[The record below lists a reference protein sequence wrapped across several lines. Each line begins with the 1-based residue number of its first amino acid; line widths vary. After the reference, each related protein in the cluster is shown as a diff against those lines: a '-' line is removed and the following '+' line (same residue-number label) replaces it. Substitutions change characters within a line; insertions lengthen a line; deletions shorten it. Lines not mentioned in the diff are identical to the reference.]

1 MRFLI
6 STLALFALSCAAFA
20 DEPASGSARSWE
32 MIDKARL
39 YLKSEQKVERARGPA
54 GELTRIGG
62 KVSPICSTSHTVG
75 EVADKGVRIPVQG
88 RIGIG
93 DAADVTAYDYVL
105 FLLVTDP
112 KGNKVTEFGNHRV
125 EKNGTANPE
134 IGGIAFY
141 RACPEIGKYE
151 VEVSLLVINPSSGSV
166 SLVDRDK
173 CTFEVTAA
181 RESEK
186 DKPQVQDRTGWRK
199 VLGYSAEWSLR
210 KPAHAHLWIAWIDEA
225 TGQRGHSGQF
235 LTREEFETFVVVLK
249 NTRTTVYF
257 NVDSAE
263 LIFGRQTND
272 PEPR

>member
-1 MRFLI
+1 MRTLS
-6 STLALFALSCAAFA
+6 STLALLALSCGAFA
-20 DEPASGSARSWE
+20 DEPTKGSTRSWDA
-32 MIDKARL
+32 IDKARL
-39 YLKSEQKVERARGPA
+39 FLESERKVERARGPG

-62 KVSPICSTSHTVG
+62 KVSPICGTSHTGG

-93 DAADVTAYDYVL
+93 DAGDVTAYDDVL

-112 KGNKVTEFGNHRV
+112 KGKKVTEFGNHRA

-151 VEVSLLVINPSSGSV
+151 VEVSLLVINPSTGSV
-166 SLVDRDK
+166 SLIDRDK

-181 RESEK
+181 RETGK
-186 DKPQVQDRTGWRK
+186 DKPDAQDRTGWRK
-199 VLGYSAEWSLR
+199 VLGYSAEWSLG
-210 KPAHAHLWIAWIDEA
+210 KPAQAHVWVAWIDEA

-249 NTRTTVYF
+249 STRATVYF
-257 NVDSAE
+257 NVNTAE
-263 LIFGRQTND
+263 LIFGRETND